1 MNSQEISASTLWQL
15 ARPGSLWVTVA
26 ACVLGF
32 ASAAGCGYDPDWPG
46 VLATLLL
53 ASSFHAAAN
62 LLQEDGAVPTGA
74 QTPGASTLSSFTGGR
89 GLVQQGVVSL
99 KEVQQTAWAML
110 ALTLLAGTLLA
121 LKSGGGLMLLGM
133 AGLLLAWAY
142 AMPPLQ
148 LARHGLGELLAGL
161 AWWLVVLGAD
171 YVWRRHFFLIPAINA
186 ASFALLVAN
195 LHLACSFASA
205 GADQA
210 AGKRSLRVRLGPRWA
225 AVLYGLLLLLAHG
238 WLGGGV
244 LALYQPVPALWALLS
259 LPFSLLAGV
268 LLWRAG
274 NSQTAVRWAMWLS
287 ISAALL
293 HALAMAAGLASMRWL

>member
-1 MNSQEISASTLWQL
+1 MNTQEISVSSLWQL

-26 ACVLGF
+26 ACLLGF

-46 VLATLLL
+46 VVATLLL
-53 ASSFHAAAN
+53 ATSFHAAAN
-62 LLQEDGAVPTGA
+62 LLQEDGVVPTGGP
-74 QTPGASTLSSFTGGR
+74 TPGRSALSSFTGGR
-89 GLVQQGVVSL
+89 AWEWEGIVSL
-99 KEVQQTAWAML
+99 KDVHQTAWAVL

-121 LKSGGGLMLLGM
+121 LKTGGGLMLLGI

-142 AMPPLQ
+142 ARPPLQ

-161 AWWLVVLGAD
+161 AWWGVVLGAD

-186 ASFALLVAN
+186 ASFAMLVAN

-210 AGKRSLRVRLGPRWA
+210 AGKRSLRVQLGPRWA
-225 AVLYGLLLLLAHG
+225 GALYWLLLLLAHG

-244 LALYQPVPALWALLS
+244 LTLYQPTPALWALLS
-259 LPFSLLAGV
+259 LPFSMLAGM

-274 NSQTAVRWAMWLS
+274 NSQATVHWAVWLS
-287 ISAALL
+287 ITAALL

>member
-1 MNSQEISASTLWQL
+1 MNAQEISVSTLWQL
-15 ARPGSLWVTVA
+15 ARPGSLWITVA
-26 ACVLGF
+26 ACLLGF

-46 VLATLLL
+46 VVATLLL
-53 ASSFHAAAN
+53 ATSFHAAAN
-62 LLQEDGAVPTGA
+62 LLQEDGVTQTGA
-74 QTPGASTLSSFTGGR
+74 QTPGASALSSFTGGR

-99 KEVQQTAWAML
+99 KDVHQTAWAML

-133 AGLLLAWAY
+133 AGLLLAWIY
-142 AMPPLQ
+142 ALPPLH

-161 AWWLVVLGAD
+161 AWWCVALGAD
-171 YVWRRHFFLIPAINA
+171 YVCRRHFFLIPAINA

-195 LHLACSFASA
+195 LRLACSFASA
-205 GADQA
+205 DADQA
-210 AGKRSLRVRLGPRWA
+210 AGIRSLRVRLGPRWA
-225 AVLYGLLLLLAHG
+225 GALYWLLLLLAHG

-244 LALYQPVPALWALLS
+244 LALYQPIPALWALLS

-274 NSQTAVRWAMWLS
+274 NSQAAVQWAAWLS